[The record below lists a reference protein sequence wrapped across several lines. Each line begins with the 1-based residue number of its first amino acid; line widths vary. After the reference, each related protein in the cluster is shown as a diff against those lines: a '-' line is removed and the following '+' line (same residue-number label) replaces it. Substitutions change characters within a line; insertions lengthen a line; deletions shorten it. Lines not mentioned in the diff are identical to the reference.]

1 MKRPYHAVCVGH
13 LTRSGDSSRTSVP
26 RQVSV
31 LYGGYTFPVADLSR
45 RYLLT
50 LLLRSYQDALP
61 GLHKSGEDI
70 GYISRGK
77 KSGAS
82 RTPQHVGES
91 RQLWQQGSYQELNS
105 ALHRLAEEDM
115 PAYHAVFLTWVH
127 RRPTG
132 TAWNEH
138 LRFVLRFRSSAE
150 RGMKFLEENMPR
162 SIRVPLDVQENAGHV
177 QRPS

>member
-1 MKRPYHAVCVGH
+1 M
-13 LTRSGDSSRTSVP
+13 S
-26 RQVSV
+26 
-31 LYGGYTFPVADLSR
+31 DLSR

-61 GLHKSGEDI
+61 GLHKSGDDI

-77 KSGAS
+77 KSGAA
-82 RTPQHVGES
+82 RTPLHVGQARE
-91 RQLWQQGSYQELNS
+91 LWQEGSYRELND
-105 ALHRLAEEDM
+105 ALHRLADADM

-127 RRPTG
+127 KRPSG
-132 TAWNEH
+132 TAIKEH
-138 LRFVLRFRSSAE
+138 LRYVLRFRLSAE

-162 SIRVPLDVQENAGHV
+162 SIRVPKDVQENAGHV